1 MNICHLYCKTTDSPQ
16 AKSILNSFEG
26 SVSIDIS
33 TIETLASYGVYIVE
47 VYKVDKDISEKFKK
61 LFEDKIDSLIYFIV
75 PNEYSLTLFQLAF
88 LLKAKTIITANQD
101 VNRLILKLRSDYKL
115 NQEEHLHNMLGQ
127 IVLKTE
133 SFIFFKNN
141 ELTYASQKLF
151 DTFGWKDLSQV
162 EKNICKQLPLHE
174 LLSQDTVTQQQLTLH
189 ENSNAYFDIRSSTTE
204 KVEEKFIFLELL
216 KEHVSSED
224 ELSFVSNRISFIEV
238 VKEKFIEQS
247 ISSKKISFMTI
258 QIENLKSLQNDWSK
272 VEVEGF
278 LKDFLFEV
286 DKIVDKKIILA
297 QYDSDFYIVI
307 FEDITLELLK
317 SKADNFQHKISGFL
331 SEQQFNPFIDIYAF
345 DTTTLDL
352 NDILSTL
359 GKISNKSIT
368 QKDIAKDKLIYIGN
382 AHDKMDEQESIKHLL
397 REVYTNSIQ
406 IKLLNI
412 YKGLCINT
420 SATIVKYNEDGVYIK
435 FEHFQGIVMK
445 LEKETVLQS
454 SSFSQDIKAKV
465 KFINLEKKIALV
477 EGFSFVN
484 GNANARKYSRVS
496 CSARTPIII
505 SQFGATLSGEILDI
519 SISSIAVQL
528 KYAKLVDHIRADTV
542 MLSFVLPNRNSL
554 EGSVKISVES
564 KVILSTCK
572 DGICKIVCELLK
584 DDVNESILMEYVYN
598 RQKEIIV
605 EVKKIAR
612 QF

>member
-528 KYAKLVDHIRADTV
+528 KYDKLVDHIRADTV

-554 EGSVKISVES
+554 EGSVKISVEA

>member
-1 MNICHLYCKTTDSPQ
+1 
-16 AKSILNSFEG
+16 
-26 SVSIDIS
+26 
-33 TIETLASYGVYIVE
+33 LASYGVYIVE

-151 DTFGWKDLSQV
+151 DTLGWKDLSQV

-359 GKISNKSIT
+359 GKNI
-368 QKDIAKDKLIYIGN
+368 Q
-382 AHDKMDEQESIKHLL
+382 QEYYPK
-397 REVYTNSIQ
+397 RY
-406 IKLLNI
+406 
-412 YKGLCINT
+412 C
-420 SATIVKYNEDGVYIK
+420 
-435 FEHFQGIVMK
+435 
-445 LEKETVLQS
+445 
-454 SSFSQDIKAKV
+454 
-465 KFINLEKKIALV
+465 
-477 EGFSFVN
+477 
-484 GNANARKYSRVS
+484 
-496 CSARTPIII
+496 
-505 SQFGATLSGEILDI
+505 
-519 SISSIAVQL
+519 
-528 KYAKLVDHIRADTV
+528 
-542 MLSFVLPNRNSL
+542 
-554 EGSVKISVES
+554 
-564 KVILSTCK
+564 
-572 DGICKIVCELLK
+572 
-584 DDVNESILMEYVYN
+584 
-598 RQKEIIV
+598 
-605 EVKKIAR
+605 
-612 QF
+612 

>member
-1 MNICHLYCKTTDSPQ
+1 MCHLYCKTTDSPQ

-554 EGSVKISVES
+554 EGSVKISVEA

>member
-420 SATIVKYNEDGVYIK
+420 SANY
-435 FEHFQGIVMK
+435 
-445 LEKETVLQS
+445 
-454 SSFSQDIKAKV
+454 
-465 KFINLEKKIALV
+465 
-477 EGFSFVN
+477 
-484 GNANARKYSRVS
+484 
-496 CSARTPIII
+496 C
-505 SQFGATLSGEILDI
+505 
-519 SISSIAVQL
+519 
-528 KYAKLVDHIRADTV
+528 
-542 MLSFVLPNRNSL
+542 
-554 EGSVKISVES
+554 
-564 KVILSTCK
+564 
-572 DGICKIVCELLK
+572 
-584 DDVNESILMEYVYN
+584 
-598 RQKEIIV
+598 
-605 EVKKIAR
+605 
-612 QF
+612 

>member
-101 VNRLILKLRSDYKL
+101 VNRLILKMRSDYKL

-286 DKIVDKKIILA
+286 DKSVDKKIILA

-420 SATIVKYNEDGVYIK
+420 SATIVKYNEYGVYIK

-554 EGSVKISVES
+554 EGSVKISVEA